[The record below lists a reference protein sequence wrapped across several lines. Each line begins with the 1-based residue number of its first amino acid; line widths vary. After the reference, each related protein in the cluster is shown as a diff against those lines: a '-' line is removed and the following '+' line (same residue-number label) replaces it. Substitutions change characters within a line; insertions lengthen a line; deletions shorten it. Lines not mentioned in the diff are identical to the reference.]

1 MANTAV
7 RPQSSQDPYD
17 AGRALRKRCHRVD
30 QGEWNP
36 KQRKSDAMELLLA
49 ANQGRAEQLLP
60 IKWERMAVSPFGFFR
75 GAVPLMAADL
85 APLPTT
91 GLLVQICGDA
101 HVRNFG
107 AYAGPDGRLIFD
119 INDFDETITAPWEWD
134 IKRMSASLVLA
145 GREAR
150 DKDEQCEA
158 AVLKFVSTY
167 RKKMRE
173 FAAMPYLQ
181 LARLEINRTDRAAPI
196 AAALLKA
203 QRNTPQQTLQKLTTP
218 EGKSRR
224 VFKDDGRILFHVPKE
239 EAKAVIASLETYKQ
253 TLHAEYRQLF
263 ERYEVV
269 DVAFKVVG
277 TGSVGTRDYC
287 LYLVGNGAEDPL
299 FLQIKEEPQSA
310 YAKHVASAECHEN
323 QGQRVVEGQRRMQ
336 SRSDIFLGWT
346 HMEGRDYLVRQLRDH
361 KASVAPEELRG
372 KGLMDY
378 AEVCAELLAK
388 GHARTGDARMIS
400 GYCGG
405 ADKLDH
411 AVGSFA
417 FTYADQTEKDYGAF
431 LAAIKAGKF
440 KVAKNGSAGTAKRA

>member
-1 MANTAV
+1 MANTATK
-7 RPQSSQDPYD
+7 PQSSQDPYD
-17 AGRALRKRCHRVD
+17 EGRALRKRCHRVD

-36 KQRKSDAMELLLA
+36 KQRKFDPMELLVT
-49 ANQGRAEQLLP
+49 ANHGRAEQLLP

-91 GLLVQICGDA
+91 GLNVQICGDA

-145 GREAR
+145 GREAHA
-150 DKDEQCEA
+150 KDEQCES
-158 AVLKFVSTY
+158 AVVRFVSTY

-196 AAALLKA
+196 AATLLKA
-203 QRNTPQQTLQKLTTP
+203 QRNTPQQTLEKLTKP
-218 EGKSRR
+218 EGKSKR
-224 VFKDDGRILFHVPKE
+224 VFKDDGRILFHVPNE
-239 EAKAVIASLETYKQ
+239 EAKIVIEALQPYKQ
-253 TLHAEYRQLF
+253 TLHAEYRQVF
-263 ERYEVV
+263 ERYEVL

-287 LYLVGNGAEDPL
+287 LYLVGNGEQDPL
-299 FLQIKEEPQSA
+299 FLQIKEEPPSS
-310 YAKHVASAECHEN
+310 YAKHLTNPETHEN

-346 HMEGRDYLVRQLRDH
+346 RMEGRDYLVRQLRDH

-417 FTYADQTEKDYGAF
+417 FNYADQTEKDYEAF

-440 KVAKNGSAGTAKRA
+440 KVAKNGSAGIAKRA

>member
-7 RPQSSQDPYD
+7 KSQSSKDPYD
-17 AGRALRKRCHRVD
+17 VGRGLRKRCHRVD
-30 QGEWNP
+30 QGEWNA
-36 KQRKSDAMELLLA
+36 KQRKFDPLELLLA
-49 ANQGRAEQLLP
+49 SNRGRVERLLP
-60 IKWERMAVSPFGFFR
+60 IKWERMAASPFGFFR

-119 INDFDETITAPWEWD
+119 INDFDETLTAPWEWD

-145 GREAR
+145 GRESKDR
-150 DKDEQCEA
+150 DDACKA
-158 AVLKFVSTY
+158 AVLKFVGTY
-167 RKKMRE
+167 RKRMRD
-173 FAAMPYLQ
+173 FAALPFLQ
-181 LARLEINRTDRAAPI
+181 LARLEINRPEDAAPI
-196 AAALLKA
+196 ASALRKA
-203 QRNTPQQTLQKLTTP
+203 QRNTPQQTLEKLTKP
-218 EGKSRR
+218 EGSGRR
-224 VFKDDGRILFHVPKE
+224 VFKDDGKILFHVPKDE
-239 EAKAVIASLETYKQ
+239 VKAVVAALDTYRE

-263 ERYEVV
+263 SRYEVA

-277 TGSVGTRDYC
+277 TGSVGTRDYS

-299 FLQIKEEPQSA
+299 FLQMKEEPASA
-310 YAKHVASAECHEN
+310 YAQYLESRETHTNE
-323 QGQRVVEGQRRMQ
+323 GQRVVEGQRRMQ

-346 HMEGRDYLVRQLRDH
+346 HMDGRDYLVRQLRDH
-361 KASVAPEELRG
+361 KASVAPEDLKG
-372 KGLMDY
+372 KGLLDY

-388 GHARTGDARMIS
+388 GHARTGDARVIA

-411 AVGSFA
+411 AIASFA
-417 FTYADQTEKDYGAF
+417 FAYADQTAADHQAF

-440 KVAKNGSAGTAKRA
+440 EVAKTRRA